1 MNANFID
8 DIIVL
13 GTFLLAAGLVLSL
26 LPFTIAGAA
35 AEGWSEGY
43 IIAML
48 VLGFVALGVFFLVE
62 RYVAKVPFLDWKIL
76 TSRTVLGTCLLSVTY
91 QIAYY
96 CWNGYYTSYL
106 QVVYGVSITTAG
118 YINSIFDAVSG
129 VWLFIV
135 GILIR
140 KTGRFKWLL
149 WIAVPLYLLGE
160 GLMIYFRQP
169 SMGVGYNIM
178 CQIFLAFAGGA
189 MIIVMQVAVTAA
201 ADHNNVAAVL
211 AFLGVFGNIGRAIG
225 SSISGAIWTHTL
237 PDALQRLLPESVNA
251 DWAAIYEDLELQLSF
266 EIGTPERDAISAAY
280 AYAQERMLIAG
291 TAIMVLALIWVAV
304 IRDIK
309 LTKEVQNK
317 GVLF

>member
-1 MNANFID
+1 
-8 DIIVL
+8 
-13 GTFLLAAGLVLSL
+13 L

-35 AEGWSEGY
+35 ADGWRESY

-62 RYVAKVPFLDWKIL
+62 RYVAKVPFLDWKVL

-129 VWLFIV
+129 VWLFVV

-140 KTGRFKWLL
+140 KTGRFRWLL
-149 WIAVPLYLLGE
+149 YFAVPLYLLGE
-160 GLMIYFRQP
+160 GLMIYFRNP
-169 SMGVGYNIM
+169 SVSVGYNIM
-178 CQIFLAFAGGA
+178 CQIFLAFAGGV
-189 MIIVMQVAVTAA
+189 MIIVMQVAVTAS

-251 DWAAIYEDLELQLSF
+251 DWAVIYENLEVQLSYDL
-266 EIGTPERDAISAAY
+266 GSPERDAISAAY

-291 TAIMVLALIWVAV
+291 TAIMALAIIWVAV

>member
-1 MNANFID
+1 
-8 DIIVL
+8 
-13 GTFLLAAGLVLSL
+13 
-26 LPFTIAGAA
+26 
-35 AEGWSEGY
+35 
-43 IIAML
+43 
-48 VLGFVALGVFFLVE
+48 
-62 RYVAKVPFLDWKIL
+62 
-76 TSRTVLGTCLLSVTY
+76 
-91 QIAYY
+91 
-96 CWNGYYTSYL
+96 
-106 QVVYGVSITTAG
+106 
-118 YINSIFDAVSG
+118 
-129 VWLFIV
+129 
-135 GILIR
+135 
-140 KTGRFKWLL
+140 
-149 WIAVPLYLLGE
+149 
-160 GLMIYFRQP
+160 MIYFRNP
-169 SMGVGYNIM
+169 NFSVGYNIM
-178 CQIFLAFAGGA
+178 CQIFLALAGGV

-237 PDALQRLLPESVNA
+237 PDALRRLLPESVNA

-266 EIGTPERDAISAAY
+266 DLGTPERDAISAAY